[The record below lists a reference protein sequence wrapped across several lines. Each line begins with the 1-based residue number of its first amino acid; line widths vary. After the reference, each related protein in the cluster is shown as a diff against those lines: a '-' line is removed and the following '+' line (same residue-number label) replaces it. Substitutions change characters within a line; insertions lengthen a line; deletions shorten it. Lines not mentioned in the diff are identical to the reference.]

1 MTNSISTGRTSGVPS
16 SYLNSLDPSE
26 RQIVID
32 ANGLAVSNLN
42 GNDRKKELKKLI
54 LILHVAT
61 GWPVPD
67 NELMVILLDQFEK
80 QIQEK
85 FMGLTTVEIEKCF
98 RNFVPD
104 ESYGKAI
111 NLGLINGILFDYMS
125 KRSEILRNARNAA
138 ENALKIDPLTDE
150 QMINK
155 ARGEIQF
162 YYNQRLKGNNRPIIF
177 SYWKEI
183 LIHDKFMREDQEVA
197 DFFDFCL
204 EKKVKN
210 IYIYEPPVGKYEYK
224 HYDNQD
230 LPF

>member
-1 MTNSISTGRTSGVPS
+1 MNFLSRYDKDTQDIIRNKRAAPPVSRLKHTEKRTILEALLIKIS
-16 SYLNSLDPSE
+16 
-26 RQIVID
+26 VI
-32 ANGLAVSNLN
+32 
-42 GNDRKKELKKLI
+42 
-54 LILHVAT
+54 T
-61 GWPVPD
+61 GWIVPVNPYK
-67 NELMVILLDQFEK
+67 EILLNTFEEVLSK
-80 QIQEK
+80 EYPHLNHK
-85 FMGLTTVEIEKCF
+85 EIEAAFLKF
-98 RNFVPD
+98 GTKIPD
-104 ESYGKAI
+104 YGKEM
-111 NLGLINGILFDYMS
+111 NLSLFTAVLDQY
-125 KRSEILRNARNAA
+125 RDQRREAERNASLAA

-162 YYNQRLKGNNRPIIF
+162 YYNQRLKGNNRPIIY

-183 LIHDKFMREDQEVA
+183 LMHDKFMREDQEVS